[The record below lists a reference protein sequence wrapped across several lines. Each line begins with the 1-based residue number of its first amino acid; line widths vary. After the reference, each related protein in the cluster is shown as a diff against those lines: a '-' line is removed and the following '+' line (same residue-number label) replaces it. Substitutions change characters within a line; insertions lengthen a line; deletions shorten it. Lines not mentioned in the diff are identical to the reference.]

1 MEELSQLEGHVG
13 QLMEVVKQTQVERDH
28 YGVSERREVQQMLV
42 QLCTLREKE
51 QGAKYERSTPAA
63 GQLGATEEPGG
74 RTTAPRTSRRAN

>member
-42 QLCTLREKE
+42 QLCILREKE
-51 QGAKYERSTPAA
+51 QSMRGVL
-63 GQLGATEEPGG
+63 QL
-74 RTTAPRTSRRAN
+74 